1 MPDLSAIN
9 LAPCEKFPLYGIM
22 LYLQAE
28 EVLLSTV
35 TSGVGPAEKWASV
48 QALVHARVVTAPVIS
63 ELLGHLHDSQQHQS
77 GRRERAADL
86 LARSS
91 AFTVSTQVEC
101 FAEETA
107 SLFSHA
113 YMYYDS
119 FKFNITTVALSMRG
133 KLKLDCEFNSSHVL

>member
-1 MPDLSAIN
+1 M
-9 LAPCEKFPLYGIM
+9 LYAIM

-35 TSGVGPAEKWASV
+35 TSGVGLAEKWASV
-48 QALVHARVVTAPVIS
+48 QALVHARVVTASVIS
-63 ELLGHLHDSQQHQS
+63 ELLRHLHDSQQHQS

-91 AFTVSTQVEC
+91 AFTVSTEVEC
-101 FAEETA
+101 FSEETA
-107 SLFSHA
+107 CLFSHA

-119 FKFNITTVALSMRG
+119 FKF
-133 KLKLDCEFNSSHVL
+133 KK